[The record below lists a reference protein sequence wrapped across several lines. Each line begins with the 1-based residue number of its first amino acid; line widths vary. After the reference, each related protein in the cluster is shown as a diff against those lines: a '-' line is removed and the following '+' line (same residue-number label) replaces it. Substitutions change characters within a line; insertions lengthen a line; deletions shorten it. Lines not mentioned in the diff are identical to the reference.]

1 MRAREVKST
10 ASLALNYS
18 RDEEDPNDGRYKDR
32 SSRNRAIRVVVVRCA
47 NKIINAKTG
56 FSVTISI
63 SIIMLLTC
71 CVVVL
76 RHRFRDVQ
84 RKGKFLQVVQN
95 VHIQTA
101 TKIRHQCIEAIRR
114 KHHEALVN
122 LARDPMRAE
131 TDSIL
136 LVDPAYHE
144 NVGKFIS
151 CSEHVCSI
159 PYFGGPSNRSI
170 ILLNNSI
177 NETISSRR
185 PHADCRRTNLSPTK
199 RLEQLHPGMRI
210 LPKRREGPQ
219 VRKKFEQD
227 GADRKPGPLARRWKL
242 G

>member
-1 MRAREVKST
+1 MRAREVKSTT

-18 RDEEDPNDGRYKDR
+18 RDEEDPSDGHYKDR
-32 SSRNRAIRVVVVRCA
+32 SSRNRTIRMVVVRCA

-56 FSVTISI
+56 SGVII

-122 LARDPMRAE
+122 LARDPLGAE

-159 PYFGGPSNRSI
+159 PYIGGASNRSI
-170 ILLNNSI
+170 ILLLICNY
-177 NETISSRR
+177 ETISSRR

-219 VRKKFEQD
+219 VQSKFEQD
-227 GADRKPGPLARRWKL
+227 GADRKPGSLARRWKL